1 MYQLIQAVLTKDEK
15 TDLGKLLDILSA
27 TPKRYFLRNEI
38 LRAFSDYCQQ
48 SQKPAYFFHSSSL
61 GQLINCTHELIL
73 ENDSIWLVLRPWIAS
88 QQVWRL
94 TADLAHLELMTPRDL
109 LDARDRYVNRYQSQI
124 LEIDLAPFYKSYP
137 SISDPRNIGQ
147 GLASLNRH
155 LCSQLLSQP
164 EYWLE
169 ALFDVLRRHQYNG
182 VPLMINERI
191 HSGAQLLQQ
200 IRKAVAFVSQ
210 QQADE
215 PYQKFYLDFQEFGF
229 EPGWGNTA
237 SRVRETLELLDR
249 LLNTPEPAILSAFVS
264 RIPTVFRVVLISIH
278 GWVGQESVLGRPETT
293 GQVIYVLEQARSLEN
308 KLSAEIKLA
317 GLDVQGIQPHVTILT
332 RLIPNCEGTA
342 CNNRIEKIENTNNGW
357 ILRVPFR
364 EFNPDVTQNWISKF
378 EIWPYL
384 ETFALDAEK
393 ELLTLMGPSPDL
405 IIGNYSDGN
414 LVAFLLARRLKVT
427 QCNIAHSLEKPKY
440 LFGNLYWQDFEPQYH
455 FSAQFAADLIA
466 MNAADFIIT
475 SSQEEIVGTPD
486 AMGQYESYK
495 CFTMPELYHVIDG
508 VDLFSPKFNR
518 VPPGVNEEIFFPY
531 NRTEQRNASD
541 RARVR
546 ELLFSREEPY
556 VVGDLKVSTK
566 RPILA
571 IASLNSIKNITGLVE
586 CFGKSYALQERCN
599 LIFVT
604 TKVNAT
610 EATNPE
616 EAGEIEKIH
625 ELVERYYL
633 HGHIRWIGMC
643 LSSPDLGEVYRA
655 IADSNGV
662 FVDFARFESFGRVI
676 LEAMISGLP
685 TFATQFGGAL
695 EILEDG
701 KYGFAID
708 PTDFEGTAQKILN
721 FIERCDANPE
731 YWHELSERG
740 IQRVHDDYNW
750 ELHTNKLLLLA
761 KISSFWNYIHRDSQ
775 EALLRYLEALF
786 YLIYKPRADSILE
799 KHKSR

>member
-1 MYQLIQAVLTKDEK
+1 MHQLIRAVLTRDEK
-15 TDLGKLLDILSA
+15 TDLRKLLDILSA
-27 TPKRYFLRNEI
+27 SRKRYFLRNEI
-38 LRAFSDYCQQ
+38 LRTFSDYCQQ

-61 GQLINCTHELIL
+61 GQLIHYTHELIL
-73 ENDSIWLVLRPWIAS
+73 ENNSIWLLLRPWIAS

-94 TADLAHLELMTPRDL
+94 TADLADLELMTPREL

-124 LEIDLAPFYKSYP
+124 LEIDLGPFYKSYP
-137 SISDPRNIGQ
+137 SISDPRNIGE
-147 GLASLNRH
+147 GLAFLNHH
-155 LCSQLLSQP
+155 LCSQLLSEP

-182 VPLMINERI
+182 VPLMIGDRI
-191 HSGAQLLQQ
+191 HSGAELLQQ
-200 IRKAVAFVSQ
+200 IRKAIAFVSQ
-210 QQADE
+210 RPPDE
-215 PYQKFYLDFQEFGF
+215 PYQKFHLDFQKLGF

-237 SRVRETLELLDR
+237 SRVNETLELLDR
-249 LLNTPEPAILSAFVS
+249 LLSTPEPAILSAFVS

-278 GWVGQESVLGRPETT
+278 GWVGQESVVGRPETM

-317 GLDVQGIQPHVTILT
+317 GLDLQGIQPHVVILT

-342 CNNRIEKIENTNNGW
+342 CNNSLEKIEGTNNGW

-364 EFNPDVTQNWISKF
+364 EFNPHVTQNWISKF

-393 ELLTLMGPSPDL
+393 ELLKRMGGSPNL

-414 LVAFLLARRLKVT
+414 LVGFLLARRLKVT

-455 FSAQFAADLIA
+455 FSAQFAADLIG

-475 SSQEEIVGTPD
+475 SSQQEIVGTPD
-486 AMGQYESYK
+486 TMGQYESYK

-508 VDLFSPKFNR
+508 VDLFSSKFNR
-518 VPPGVNEEIFFPY
+518 VPPGVNEAIFFPY
-531 NRTEQRNASD
+531 HRGEQRNTSD
-541 RARVR
+541 RVRVR
-546 ELLFSREEPY
+546 ELLFSHEEPY
-556 VVGDLKVSTK
+556 ILGHLKVPSK

-571 IASLNSIKNITGLVE
+571 IASINSTKNITGLVE
-586 CFGKSYALQERCN
+586 CFGKSHALQERCN

-616 EAGEIEKIH
+616 EAREIEKLH
-625 ELVERYYL
+625 ELIERYDL
-633 HGHIRWIGMC
+633 HGHIRWIGMR
-643 LSSPDLGEVYRA
+643 LSSPDLGEAYRA
-655 IADSNGV
+655 IADSNGL
-662 FVDFARFESFGRVI
+662 FVHFARFESFGRVI

-685 TFATQFGGAL
+685 TFATEFGGAL
-695 EILEDG
+695 EIIEDG
-701 KYGFAID
+701 KCGFAIN
-708 PTDFEGTAQKILN
+708 PTDFEGTAEKILN
-721 FIERCDANPE
+721 FIERCDANPD
-731 YWHELSERG
+731 YWHEISERG

-761 KISSFWNYIHRDSQ
+761 KISSFWNYIHSDSQ
-775 EALLRYLEALF
+775 EALFCYLEALF

-799 KHKSR
+799 KHKYR